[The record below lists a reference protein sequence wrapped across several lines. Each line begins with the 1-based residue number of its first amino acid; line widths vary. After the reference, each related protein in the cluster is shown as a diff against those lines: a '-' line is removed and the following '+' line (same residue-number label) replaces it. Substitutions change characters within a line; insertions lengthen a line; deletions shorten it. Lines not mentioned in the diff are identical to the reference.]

1 MNGNF
6 SKIDNYWN
14 LLENSKYSEAIGF
27 IMDRYYMFFQ
37 KMKDNCL
44 ELITNTDD
52 FNYNKIKELSLIEFY
67 HNYKKFGF
75 DVLIILWD
83 RYIFQI

>member
-1 MNGNF
+1 
-6 SKIDNYWN
+6 
-14 LLENSKYSEAIGF
+14 
-27 IMDRYYMFFQ
+27 MFFQ